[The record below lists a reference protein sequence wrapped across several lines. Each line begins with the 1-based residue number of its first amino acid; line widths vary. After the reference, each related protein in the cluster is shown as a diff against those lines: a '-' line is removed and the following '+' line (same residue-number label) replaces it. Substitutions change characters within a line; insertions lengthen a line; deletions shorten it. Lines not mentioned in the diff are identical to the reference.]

1 MKFALLLFLYM
12 VLGVVLSMRGFRVLV
27 LILTISCTW
36 ALLILGH
43 LFGRPE
49 MGIVEFAFWIVASA
63 VTIQL
68 GYFAGVLIRAY
79 RTPKADTAPA
89 TKPVSHSR
97 R

>member
-1 MKFALLLFLYM
+1 MIVFYTI
-12 VLGVVLSMRGFRVLV
+12 LGVVLSVCGFRVLV
-27 LILTISCTW
+27 LPVVIVCAW

-43 LFGRPE
+43 LFERPE
-49 MGIVEFAFWIVASA
+49 MGIVDFGFWMVASA

-79 RTPKADTAPA
+79 WAPEAESAHASKAVDN
-89 TKPVSHSR
+89 SR